1 MYMCLYVS
9 VYSMFLALPS
19 EGLQHCSLTSPRSG
33 GFPGKC
39 EKLEKD
45 LRGMSKAAGSWAV

>member
-1 MYMCLYVS
+1 MEEREVLG
-9 VYSMFLALPS
+9 F
-19 EGLQHCSLTSPRSG
+19 EGASDIVRSG

-45 LRGMSKAAGSWAV
+45 LRGMSKARGLSLDVVDLLEA